1 MKKLLATILA
11 LVMAIGV
18 TTTAW
23 ADGEGTTA
31 NVAKIGENGYA
42 TLADAIAAAQAG
54 ETIVL
59 LADAAINSNTQITR
73 NVAIDLNGKTVTVT
87 TVGSQNA
94 FEVQNGATFTIK
106 DSGTGGKLD
115 LGKFGIMLMNSKLK
129 IEGGEIKVSPANPGA
144 GVVVAAIG
152 DSEVTMTGGK
162 VVATNTACFNA
173 GYFGT
178 QTFNIS
184 GGTLES
190 KGASTALMG
199 ISNNYGG
206 HTEMTISGDTQVVMK
221 DAAGNAGSLV
231 SDATGNDVIKVVGG
245 TSDSDITAYT
255 EETAPVVLTG
265 DGTYHIGTT
274 AANAA
279 VRNAASGETVTVV
292 KGNAALTDVPV
303 GVTVANNGAGTVTVN
318 GSGAITEGNPYTV
331 PARYY
336 YYYYYNSTTTT
347 TDTKADDTKGSPKTF
362 DAGMGIYA
370 VSALLS
376 VTGMACVGRKKF

>member
-23 ADGEGTTA
+23 ADGGGTTA
-31 NVAKIGENGYA
+31 NVAKIGETGYA

-73 NVAIDLNGKTVTVT
+73 NVAIDLNGNTVTVT

-129 IEGGEIKVSPANPGA
+129 IEGGEIKVSPATPGA
-144 GVVVAAIG
+144 SVVVAAVG

-173 GYFGT
+173 GYFGK

-221 DAAGNAGSLV
+221 DATGNAGSLV

-336 YYYYYNSTTTT
+336 YYYNSTTTT

>member
-31 NVAKIGENGYA
+31 KIAEIGETGYA
-42 TLADAIAAAQAG
+42 TLADAIANAQVG

-59 LADAAINSNTQITR
+59 QANAAINSNTQITKD
-73 NVAIDLNGKTVTVT
+73 VTIDLNGKTVTVT
-87 TVGSQNA
+87 TVGTQNA

-115 LGKFGIMLMNSKLK
+115 LGKFGITLVNSKLK
-129 IEGGEIKVSPANPGA
+129 IEGGEIKVSPDSPGA
-144 GVVVAAIG
+144 GIVVAAVG
-152 DSEVTMTGGK
+152 NSDVTMTGGK

-231 SDATGNDVIKVVGG
+231 SDATDTDVIKVVGG

-255 EETAPVVLTG
+255 EATVPVVLTS

-292 KGNAALTDVPV
+292 KGNAALTEVPV
-303 GVTVANNGAGTVTVN
+303 GVVVVPGQGTSVTVN
-318 GSGAITEGNPYTV
+318 GVPVTGDSYTV
-331 PARYY
+331 PAR
-336 YYYYYNSTTTT
+336 YYYNSTTTT
-347 TDTKADDTKGSPKTF
+347 TDTKTDGTKGSPKTF

>member
-11 LVMAIGV
+11 LVMAIGL
-18 TTTAW
+18 TTAAW

-42 TLADAIAAAQAG
+42 TLAEAITAAQAG

-59 LADAAINSNTQITR
+59 QANAAINSNTQITKD
-73 NVAIDLNGKTVTVT
+73 VAIDLNGKTVTVT
-87 TVGSQNA
+87 TVGTQNA

-115 LGKFGIMLMNSKLK
+115 LGKFGITLVNSKLK
-129 IEGGEIKVSPANPGA
+129 IEGGEIKVSPASPGA
-144 GVVVAAIG
+144 GIAVAAVG
-152 DSEVTMTGGK
+152 NSDVTMTGGK

-199 ISNNYGG
+199 ISNFND

-221 DAAGNAGSLV
+221 DAAGNAGNLV
-231 SDATGNDVIKVVGG
+231 SDAKGNDVIKVVGG

-255 EETAPVVLTG
+255 EETVPVVLTS

-292 KGNAALTDVPV
+292 KGNAALTEVPV
-303 GVTVANNGAGTVTVN
+303 GVVVVPGQGTTVTVN
-318 GSGAITEGNPYTV
+318 GVPVTGDSYTV
-331 PARYY
+331 PAR
-336 YYYYYNSTTTT
+336 YYYNSTTTT
-347 TDTKADDTKGSPKTF
+347 TDTKTDGTKGSPKTF

>member
-31 NVAKIGENGYA
+31 NIAKIGETGYA
-42 TLADAIAAAQAG
+42 TLADAIAAAQAD

-59 LADAAINSNTQITR
+59 QANAAINSNTQITK

-173 GYFGT
+173 GYFGK

-265 DGTYHIGTT
+265 NGTYHIGTT

-336 YYYYYNSTTTT
+336 YYNSTT
-347 TDTKADDTKGSPKTF
+347 TDTKTDDTKGSPKTF

>member
-23 ADGEGTTA
+23 AEGESATA
-31 NVAKIGENGYA
+31 NGAKIGTTEYA
-42 TLADAIAAAQAG
+42 TLAEAIEAAQAG
-54 ETIVL
+54 DTIVL
-59 LADAAINSNTQITR
+59 QANAAINSNTQITKD
-73 NVAIDLNGKTVTVT
+73 VAIDLNGNTVTVT
-87 TVGSQNA
+87 TVGTQNA

-115 LGKFGIMLMNSKLK
+115 LGKFGIMLMNSNLK
-129 IEGGEIKVSPANPGA
+129 IEGGEIEVRPADPGA
-144 GVVVAAIG
+144 GIVVAAIG
-152 DSEVTMTGGK
+152 DSVVTMTGGK
-162 VVATNTACFNA
+162 VVAINTACFNA

-292 KGNAALTDVPV
+292 KGNAALTEVPA
-303 GVTVANNGAGTVTVN
+303 GVVVVPGEGTTVTVN
-318 GSGAITEGNPYTV
+318 GVTVTGDSYTV
-331 PARYY
+331 PSRYY
-336 YYYYYNSTTTT
+336 YHPT

>member
-31 NVAKIGENGYA
+31 KIAEIGETGHA
-42 TLADAIAAAQAG
+42 TLADAIAAAQAD

-59 LADAAINSNTQITR
+59 LADAAINSNTQITKD
-73 NVAIDLNGKTVTVT
+73 VAIDLNGNTVTVT
-87 TVGSQNA
+87 TVGTQNA
-94 FEVQNGATFTIK
+94 FEVRNGATFTIK

-115 LGKFGIMLMNSKLK
+115 LGKFGITLVNSKLK
-129 IEGGEIKVSPANPGA
+129 IEGGEIKVSPDSPGA
-144 GVVVAAIG
+144 GIVVAAVG
-152 DSEVTMTGGK
+152 NSDVTMTGGK

-199 ISNNYGG
+199 ISNNFGG
-206 HTEMTISGDTQVVMK
+206 HTEMTISGDTQVVIK

-255 EETAPVVLTG
+255 EATVPVVLTS

-292 KGNAALTDVPV
+292 KGNAALTEVPV
-303 GVTVANNGAGTVTVN
+303 GVVVVPGQGTTVTVN
-318 GSGAITEGNPYTV
+318 GVPVTGDSYTV
-331 PARYY
+331 PAR
-336 YYYYYNSTTTT
+336 YYYNSTTTT
-347 TDTKADDTKGSPKTF
+347 TDTKTDGTKGSPKTF

>member
-1 MKKLLATILA
+1 MKKALATILA
-11 LVMAIGV
+11 LVMALSV
-18 TTTAW
+18 TTMAW
-23 ADGEGTTA
+23 ADD
-31 NVAKIGENGYA
+31 VAKIGVTGYA
-42 TLADAIAAAQAG
+42 TLADAIAAAQAD

-59 LADAAINSNTQITR
+59 LADAAINSNTQITK
-73 NVAIDLNGKTVTVT
+73 NVAIDLNGNTVTVT

-115 LGKFGIMLMNSKLK
+115 LGKFGITLVNSKLK
-129 IEGGEIKVSPANPGA
+129 IEGGEIKVSPAHPGA
-144 GVVVAAIG
+144 GIAVAAVG

-173 GYFGT
+173 GYGGT

-190 KGASTALMG
+190 KGTSTALMG
-199 ISNNYGG
+199 ISNFNG

-221 DAAGNAGSLV
+221 DAAGNAGNLV
-231 SDATGNDVIKVVGG
+231 SDAKDSDVIKVVGG

-336 YYYYYNSTTTT
+336 YYNSTTTT
-347 TDTKADDTKGSPKTF
+347 TDTKTTDTKGSPKTF
-362 DAGMGIYA
+362 DAGVGIYA
-370 VSALLS
+370 VTAVLS
-376 VTGMACVGRKKF
+376 VTGMAWTAKKRGN

>member
-11 LVMAIGV
+11 LVMALSV
-18 TTTAW
+18 TTAAW

-42 TLADAIAAAQAG
+42 TLADAITAAQAG

-59 LADAAINSNTQITR
+59 QADAAINSNTQITKD
-73 NVAIDLNGKTVTVT
+73 VAIDLNGNTVTVT

-115 LGKFGIMLMNSKLK
+115 LGKFGIMLMNSNLR
-129 IEGGEIKVSPANPGA
+129 IEGGEIEVRPAHPGA

-152 DSEVTMTGGK
+152 TSDVTMTGGK

-173 GYFGT
+173 GYVGT

-199 ISNNYGG
+199 ISNNFSG

-221 DAAGNAGSLV
+221 DAAGNAGGLV
-231 SDATGNDVIKVVGG
+231 SDATDSDVIKVVGG
-245 TSDSDITAYT
+245 TSDSDITDYT
-255 EETAPVVLTG
+255 EATAPVVLTG

-292 KGNAALTDVPV
+292 KGNAALTEVPV
-303 GVTVANNGAGTVTVN
+303 GVVVVPGQGTTVTVN
-318 GSGAITEGNPYTV
+318 GVPVTGDSYTV
-331 PARYY
+331 PSRYY
-336 YYYYYNSTTTT
+336 YQPT
-347 TDTKADDTKGSPKTF
+347 TDTKTDDTKGSPKTF
-362 DAGMGIYA
+362 DAGI
-370 VSALLS
+370 ALY
-376 VTGMACVGRKKF
+376 VGMALTSAAGVAFVGKKRED

>member
-1 MKKLLATILA
+1 MKKVLATILA

-31 NVAKIGENGYA
+31 NVAKIGETGYA

-59 LADAAINSNTQITR
+59 LADAAINSNTQITK

-87 TVGSQNA
+87 TVGTQNA

-173 GYFGT
+173 GYFGK

-255 EETAPVVLTG
+255 EATAPVVLTG

-279 VRNAASGETVTVV
+279 VRNAASGQTVTVV
-292 KGNAALTDVPV
+292 KGNAALTEVPA
-303 GVTVANNGAGTVTVN
+303 GVVVVPNQGTTVTVN
-318 GSGAITEGNPYTV
+318 GVPVTGDSYTV
-331 PARYY
+331 PAR
-336 YYYYYNSTTTT
+336 YYYYNSTTTT

-362 DAGMGIYA
+362 DAGI
-370 VSALLS
+370 ALY
-376 VTGMACVGRKKF
+376 VGMALTSAAGVAFVGKKRED